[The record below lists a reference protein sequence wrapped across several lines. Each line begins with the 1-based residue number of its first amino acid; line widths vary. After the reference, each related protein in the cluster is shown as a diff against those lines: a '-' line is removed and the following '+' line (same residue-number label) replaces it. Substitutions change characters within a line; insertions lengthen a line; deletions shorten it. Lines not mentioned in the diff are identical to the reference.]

1 MFVPLAYN
9 NNAVIVKTTTIMN
22 TFELADTQKIDSKT
36 DKYIYRNREN
46 GMVVCFHLHPTKP
59 FVFVLDHASRTATN
73 SLIKKVF
80 NAFFNQ
86 AMSQHDYEGGFY
98 QAIKYLSI

>member
-1 MFVPLAYN
+1 M
-9 NNAVIVKTTTIMN
+9 TT
-22 TFELADTQKIDSKT
+22 FQLADTQKIDSKT

-73 SLIKKVF
+73 SLINKVF
-80 NAFFNQ
+80 NTFFNQ
-86 AMSQHDYEGGFY
+86 AMSQHDYKGGFNE
-98 QAIKYLSI
+98 AISILTF